1 MNRADAE
8 KQLWADYNEAIDER
22 FCFELKARH
31 PELQDLAEK
40 LNAFLLSVDKRE
52 GRLMM
57 TALQLAQTIN
67 AESAEPNVVVVRN
80 EIWPTGAVILELS
93 YVDCGRAVMNIGA
106 YSIHSASYHR
116 DTLINEKRNRYT
128 PDTLAACDYSITT
141 LALRHLAW
149 LRSENHHLQKFLD
162 ERRAA
167 KADLPLINP

>member
-1 MNRADAE
+1 MDIITAE
-8 KQLWADYNEAIDER
+8 TLLWRDFDEAIDER
-22 FCFELKARH
+22 FCFELKAQH

-40 LNAFLLSVDKRE
+40 LNSFLLSVDKRE

-67 AESAEPNVVVVRN
+67 AESAEPNVVEVRN

-93 YVDCGRAVMNIGA
+93 YVDHGRAVMNIGA
-106 YSIHSASYHR
+106 YSIHSSSYYR
-116 DTLINEKRNRYT
+116 DTLISEKRNLYT

-149 LRSENHHLQKFLD
+149 LRSENHHLQKFLA

-167 KADLPLINP
+167 QADLP